1 VTVTLYA
8 ATTNPGKLRDFSVA
22 AAEGGFLV
30 ESWPRFAEIPAPDE
44 NELTF
49 AGNARLK
56 AQYYSRLI
64 PGLILA
70 DDSGL
75 EVDALGGEPG
85 VRSARYA
92 DDAGFRSHG
101 DDNALSADERN
112 NLYLLSRLRGIAQRS
127 ARYRCVL
134 AVAREGQLLL
144 TAEGTVSGE
153 ILAAPRGT
161 GGFGYDPL
169 FWIPQLQF
177 TMAEISPEEKH
188 TLSHRGRAFRALLPG
203 LKRLVDGG

>member
-1 VTVTLYA
+1 RRSSDL
-8 ATTNPGKLRDFSVA
+8 LI
-22 AAEGGFLV
+22 
-30 ESWPRFAEIPAPDE
+30 ESPASLSEIPIPEE

-56 AQYYSRLI
+56 AQYYSRFL

-85 VRSARYA
+85 VRSARFA
-92 DDAGFRSHG
+92 DDAGFQPGGAGANLDPAISV
-101 DDNALSADERN
+101 DERN

-144 TAEGTVSGE
+144 TSEGT
-153 ILAAPRGT
+153 
-161 GGFGYDPL
+161 
-169 FWIPQLQF
+169 
-177 TMAEISPEEKH
+177 
-188 TLSHRGRAFRALLPG
+188 
-203 LKRLVDGG
+203 